1 MSNMI
6 QNWLRGFKYHKIIG
20 CLKTLPSNMLPSLGN
35 VLRNILTLEQRD
47 EPSKNQ
53 EWRTLMEV
61 LSTPVKVIKSIWI
74 KASITPIISEKS
86 IFNQIKEPFINT
98 DNKKSNA
105 IKINSKQD

>member
-6 QNWLRGFKYHKIIG
+6 QNWLSGFKYHEIIG

-35 VLRNILTLEQRD
+35 VLRHILTLEQRD
-47 EPSKNQ
+47 EPPKNQ

-86 IFNQIKEPFINT
+86 IFNKIKEPFINT
-98 DNKKSNA
+98 DN
-105 IKINSKQD
+105 Q